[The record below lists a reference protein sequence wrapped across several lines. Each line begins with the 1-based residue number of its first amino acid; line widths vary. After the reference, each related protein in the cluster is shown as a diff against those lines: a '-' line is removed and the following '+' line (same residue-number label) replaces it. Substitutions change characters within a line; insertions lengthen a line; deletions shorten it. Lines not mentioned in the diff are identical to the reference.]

1 MKPLKL
7 KEILSKELSKK
18 EMEFA
23 PSSFDIVGE
32 IAIVDI
38 KEELK
43 GKENIVGKAIVDMH
57 KNVSTACTRIGEH
70 SGVFRTQKLK
80 VIAGKR
86 RKEAIHKE
94 SGCMLKL
101 NVEKCYF
108 SARSGTERLRV
119 AGMVNDEEDVLVMFS
134 GVGPFVCII
143 GKNSKCKSITGVE
156 LNPIAHKYA
165 VENLK
170 LNKIKNGKVI
180 EGDVRVVVPKL
191 GRSYDRIVMPLPRT
205 AEEFLDT
212 ALIVA
217 KKGTM
222 IHLYGFLGEDEFDDY
237 KKKIKDICKEQG
249 FKVKIKDLVK
259 CGQFSPRVFR
269 ICVDFEVM

>member
-23 PSSFDIVGE
+23 PSSFDIVGD

-43 GKENIVGKAIVDMH
+43 GKESIVGKSIVDMH
-57 KNVSTACTRIGEH
+57 KNVSTTCMRIGEH

-86 RKEAIHKE
+86 TKETIHKE

-101 NVEKCYF
+101 NVERCYF

-119 AGMVNDEEDVLVMFS
+119 AGMVKDEEDVLVMFS

-143 GKNSKCKSITGVE
+143 GKNSKCGSITGIE
-156 LNPIAHKYA
+156 LNPVAHKYA
-165 VENLK
+165 IENLK

-180 EGDVRVVVPKL
+180 EGDVRTIVPKL
-191 GRSYDRIVMPLPRT
+191 NKRYDRIVMPLPRT

-237 KKKIKDICKEQG
+237 KKKIKEICKKQG
-249 FKVKIKDLVK
+249 FGIKIKDLVK

-269 ICVDFEVM
+269 ICVDFKVM